1 MAVVKS
7 QVVSVRVEPPIKA
20 ALQLAAAREMRSI
33 ANKVMVMVVAY
44 CRSQGYPLTGIP
56 SDALPATLM
65 RGSQVD

>member
-44 CRSQGYPLTGIP
+44 CRSQGYLLTGVP
-56 SDALPATLM
+56 GDALPVALV
-65 RGSQVD
+65 RDSQVD

>member
-33 ANKVMVMVVAY
+33 ANKVMVVAY

-56 SDALPATLM
+56 SDALPATLTK
-65 RGSQVD
+65 GSQVD

>member
-1 MAVVKS
+1 MAVAKS

-33 ANKVMVMVVAY
+33 ANKVMVVAY

-56 SDALPATLM
+56 SDALPATLT

>member
-33 ANKVMVMVVAY
+33 ANKVTVVA
-44 CRSQGYPLTGIP
+44 
-56 SDALPATLM
+56 
-65 RGSQVD
+65 